1 MSHFHSLLL
10 LRIYRTLFC
19 SETSPD
25 YEPPSPT
32 LSSPGPSISERGG
45 QNSPPRFQKVA
56 KVTPTVYKKFNTR
69 SSTAAAAAASMV
81 AVSPRLVQAVQPT
94 MSSNV
99 KAVAGVKRGHGTVGG
114 PKAKEVKMYRVQP
127 SSSSSNTS
135 TSTKKLNVVS
145 SPKKNAAL
153 SNGVRKILINTMD
166 AKDLRT
172 IKIINASTLK
182 NAHLK
187 IAAAN
192 LLQQSKQGLLP
203 KNAMLPKEQY
213 EMAVKQEWP
222 DDDELFLD
230 DALTTTTMKTEYD
243 DDVEEDDEDDE
254 DEDDFDRYSSGR
266 PGGPN
271 GTDKLVLTPEE
282 KRLLSKEGITL
293 PQNYPL
299 TKHEE
304 RELKRIRRKIRN
316 KISAQDSRKRKKEYV
331 DGLEERVKQ
340 CTDENQSLLKRIKM
354 LQGQNQSLMNQM
366 KKLQNLI
373 SKNNTNSSSTAQ
385 PATCLMVLLLS
396 MALIAAPNL
405 KLGKRDTSAKESEL
419 AEAIQESLQQNRR
432 SLLFDNLNTAE
443 DDDMESMVC
452 SENDFIAENENFI
465 ENFYNRIGVGGGGNS
480 KKAAAATASV
490 STVGSNK
497 KASSMFMDLD
507 LDDTIWRAGQTAAA
521 GSSSAFGKSANQ
533 NNGPVVDVM
542 DNYLIMELRDNL
554 LNNNHNNNNHGD
566 DNRINNSMR
575 VVHNQQRHTTE
586 NILFQD

>member
-1 MSHFHSLLL
+1 M
-10 LRIYRTLFC
+10 
-19 SETSPD
+19 
-25 YEPPSPT
+25 
-32 LSSPGPSISERGG
+32 
-45 QNSPPRFQKVA
+45 A
-56 KVTPTVYKKFNTR
+56 KVSPTVYKKFNTR
-69 SSTAAAAAASMV
+69 SSTAAAAVAASMV

-94 MSSNV
+94 MSSSV
-99 KAVAGVKRGHGTVGG
+99 KAVAGVKRGHATVGG
-114 PKAKEVKMYRVQP
+114 PKAKEVKMYRVQ
-127 SSSSSNTS
+127 SSSPNS
-135 TSTKKLNVVS
+135 TSTKKLNVVTS
-145 SPKKNAAL
+145 STKNNV
-153 SNGVRKILINTMD
+153 SFKKILINTMD

-187 IAAAN
+187 VAAAN

-203 KNAMLPKEQY
+203 KNALLPKEQY

-222 DDDELFLD
+222 DEDELFLD
-230 DALTTTTMKTEYD
+230 DALTATTKTFDKPEYD
-243 DDVEEDDEDDE
+243 DDVEEDDDDDE
-254 DEDDFDRYSSGR
+254 DEDDYDRYSSGR
-266 PGGPN
+266 QGGPN

-282 KRLLSKEGITL
+282 KRLLSKEGISL

-373 SKNNTNSSSTAQ
+373 SKNNTNSSSSAQ

-405 KLGKRDTSAKESEL
+405 KLGKRDTSAKETEL

-432 SLLFDNLNTAE
+432 SLLFDNVNTAE
-443 DDDMESMVC
+443 DDDMESMC

-465 ENFYNRIGVGGGGNS
+465 ENFYNRIGVGGGNS
-480 KKAAAATASV
+480 KKAATAAAA
-490 STVGSNK
+490 GLIK
-497 KASSMFMDLD
+497 KASSNTFMDLD
-507 LDDTIWRAGQTAAA
+507 LDDTIWRAGQTAA
-521 GSSSAFGKSANQ
+521 GSSSKFGKSAND
-533 NNGPVVDVM
+533 NSGAVDLM

-554 LNNNHNNNNHGD
+554 LNNNNQNNNNQVDGD
-566 DNRINNSMR
+566 GNRINNSMR
-575 VVHNQQRHTTE
+575 VVHHPQRHTTE
-586 NILFQD
+586 NILFQDWFY